1 MDATNLARS
10 LQGWVRVRPGGRAS
24 RGDCARLCALYG
36 PQAAVNFWRAAMAQA
51 WYVRMRFDQSVHD
64 HRTKRACRVGILASG
79 KHVRTRAP

>member
-36 PQAAVNFWRAAMAQA
+36 PHNAVAFWRAAMAQA
-51 WYVRMRFDQSVHD
+51 WYVRTYVCTYVHD
-64 HRTKRACRVGILASG
+64 CTSWRGHLPDVVAYTYART
-79 KHVRTRAP
+79 